1 MNRLSSDIEE
11 IDAEYDAVVVG
22 SGYGGAI
29 MASRLARAGLKVCV
43 LERGRERQPGE
54 YPNTALEAA
63 EEVQMNLPVL
73 GHEGSRT
80 GLFDLHINKDIGVLV
95 GCGLGGTSLI
105 NANVS
110 IRAEARVFDDPR
122 WPARLRGEGMEHLN
136 TGYMLAERMLSPKPY
151 PQSYPA
157 LPKLTALERSAEVMG
172 QPFRRLNINVT
183 FEDGINAAGVAQK
196 ACNNCGDCVSG
207 CNFEAKNTVLMNYL
221 PDARRHGAAIFV
233 ETSVRHVERRSDGKW
248 NVHYQVL
255 DVGREAFDAPT
266 LVVTAKIVI
275 LSAGALGST
284 EILLRS
290 RELGLPMSDMIGE
303 GFSGNGDMLGFG
315 YNCKPTLDGLGFG
328 HRAAGTMAPVG
339 PCITGVIDMR
349 NQADMRDDI
358 IIEEGSIPG
367 ALAPILP
374 LMFKAASA
382 IGGSNTAPQDAL
394 AQGLREAESLL
405 MGPYHGATMHT
416 QTYLVMGHE
425 ANSGTMKLESDQLR
439 IDWPEVGTEPIFEKM
454 NARLFETTAPHEG
467 ISVKDPI
474 WSPKIGDKLITVHP
488 LGGCMMA
495 DSAEAGVV
503 NDRGTVFASS
513 TGAAV
518 HEGLYVCDGSII
530 PVSLG
535 VNPLLTISALAE
547 RCAIHLTRDRGLHID
562 YSDKGPIVPEPA
574 TRKPGIRFTE
584 TMKGYF
590 SKAVD
595 SDYETAAALGKQ
607 EDSSFKFILTIV
619 SEDVDA
625 MISSPEHAAP
635 LLGTVNAPALS
646 GRPLTVTHGTFNLFV
661 QDPNAADTRNMK
673 YSMRLASEEGRSFYF
688 YGFKVVTDRPIWDV
702 WHDTTTLYI
711 TIHEGDDDK
720 GPVIGK
726 GILVIEP
733 EDFIRQ
739 LGTLDV
745 TNAKNAEERLATT
758 VKFGRF
764 FAGVVYDYYG
774 GVAAPLQYAD
784 SNPAP
789 RKRRPLRAPAPRL
802 FPFKTSDGVDLLLTR
817 YKADGASKGPVML
830 AHGLGVS
837 SRIFATDTIETN
849 LLEHLVAHGYD
860 VWLLDFRSSVL
871 LPASKT
877 QYTAD
882 QIALHD
888 YPAAV
893 AKVREVTGA
902 ASIQVVAHCFGATTF
917 TMAMLAGLEG
927 VRSAVLSQI
936 SAHLVT
942 PAMVHLK
949 AGLHTPDVLDALGV
963 KSLTTNASSHE
974 GFFSHLYD
982 RALALY
988 PVGPDEHCDSAVCH
1002 RISFMYAPLYEHAQ
1016 LNYAT
1021 HERLYELFGEATM
1034 RAFEGLALMTRKG
1047 HVVDA
1052 EGKDV
1057 YLPHLDRMAIPIHF
1071 IHGAENQCFLPAST
1085 EKTLEALAARN
1096 GAALYS
1102 RDVIPGYGHIDCI
1115 FGKNASTDVYPSVV
1129 KHLDGT

>member
-1 MNRLSSDIEE
+1 MDRLSSDIEE
-11 IDAEYDAVVVG
+11 IAGEYDVVVVG

-54 YPNTALEAA
+54 YPNTALEAL
-63 EEVQMNLPVL
+63 EEMQMNLPVV

-80 GLFDLHINKDIGVLV
+80 GLFDLHVNEDIGVLV

-110 IRAEARVFDDPR
+110 IRAEPRVFDDPR
-122 WPARLRGEGMEHLN
+122 WPADLRGEHMEHLN

-151 PQSYPA
+151 PESYPP
-157 LPKLTALERSAEVMG
+157 LPKMTALQRSAEVMG
-172 QPFRRLNINVT
+172 QPFRRLDINVT

-207 CNFEAKNTVLMNYL
+207 CNVGAKNTVLMNYL
-221 PDARRHGAAIFV
+221 PDAKRHGAAVFV

-266 LVVTAKIVI
+266 LTVAAKIVV
-275 LSAGALGST
+275 LSAGTLGST

-290 RELGLPMSDMIGE
+290 KELGLPISDMIGK

-315 YNCKPTLDGLGFG
+315 YNCTPALDGIGFG
-328 HRAAGTMAPVG
+328 HHAAGAMGPVG
-339 PCITGVIDMR
+339 PCITSVIDMR
-349 NQADMRDDI
+349 NQSSLADDI

-367 ALAPILP
+367 ALAPLLP
-374 LMFKAASA
+374 VVFQMVAP
-382 IGGSNTAPQDAL
+382 GGQNTAPQNVL
-394 AQGLREAESLL
+394 FQGLREAESLL
-405 MGPYHGATMHT
+405 RGPYYGATMHT

-425 ANSGTMKLESDQLR
+425 ANSGTMKLERDQLR
-439 IDWPEVGTEPIFEKM
+439 IDWPKVGMEPIFEEM
-454 NARLFETTAPHEG
+454 NRRLVSTTAALEG
-467 ISVKDPI
+467 ISIKDPI
-474 WSPKIGDKLITVHP
+474 WSQKIGDKLITVHP

-495 DSAEAGVV
+495 DSAESGVV
-503 NDRGTVFASS
+503 DHKGTVFAS
-513 TGAAV
+513 TKGAAV

-547 RCAIHLTRDRGLHID
+547 RCAIHLARDRGLRID
-562 YSDKGPIVPEPA
+562 YSDKGPIKPQPQA
-574 TRKPGIRFTE
+574 RRPGIRFTE

-595 SDYETAAALGKQ
+595 SDFETAAALGKQ

-625 MISSPEHAAP
+625 MIASPEHAART
-635 LLGTVNAPALS
+635 LGTVDAPTLS

-661 QDPNAADTRNMK
+661 QDPNAADTRLMK

-688 YGFKVVTDRPIWDV
+688 YGFKVIKDRPIWDV

-711 TIHEGDDDK
+711 TIHEGEDDK
-720 GPVIGK
+720 GPAIGK
-726 GILVIEP
+726 GILQIAP

-745 TNAKNAEERLATT
+745 TNAKDAEERLATT

-774 GVAAPLQYAD
+774 GVAAPLEYAD
-784 SNPAP
+784 SNPP
-789 RKRRPLRAPAPRL
+789 PQKRRPLRVPGPSL
-802 FPFKTSDGVDLLLTR
+802 HPFKTGDGVDLLLTR
-817 YKADGASKGPVML
+817 YQGGSKGPVML

-837 SRIFATDTIETN
+837 SRIFSTDTIETN

-882 QIALHD
+882 QIARGD

-902 ASIQVVAHCFGATTF
+902 AGVQVVAHCYGATTF

-927 VRSAVLSQI
+927 VRSAVISQI
-936 SAHLVT
+936 STHLVT
-942 PAMVHLK
+942 PELVHLK
-949 AGLHTPDVLDALGV
+949 AGLHAPSVLDALGV
-963 KSLTTNASSHE
+963 RSLTTNASSHE
-974 GFFSHLYD
+974 GFLSSLYD
-982 RALALY
+982 RALELY
-988 PVGPDEHCDSAVCH
+988 PVGADERCDSAVCH
-1002 RISFMYAPLYEHAQ
+1002 RISFMYSLLYEHAQ
-1016 LNYAT
+1016 LNHAT

-1034 RAFEGLALMTRKG
+1034 RAFEGLALMTREG

-1052 EGKDV
+1052 EGRDV
-1057 YLPHLDRMAIPIHF
+1057 YLPHLDRMAIPIRF
-1071 IHGAENQCFLPAST
+1071 IHGAENQCFLPEST
-1085 EKTLEALAARN
+1085 EKTVEALSARN

-1102 RDVIPGYGHIDCI
+1102 RKVIPGYGHIDCI
-1115 FGKNASTDVYPSVV
+1115 FGKSASTDVYPFIVE
-1129 KHLDGT
+1129 HLERT